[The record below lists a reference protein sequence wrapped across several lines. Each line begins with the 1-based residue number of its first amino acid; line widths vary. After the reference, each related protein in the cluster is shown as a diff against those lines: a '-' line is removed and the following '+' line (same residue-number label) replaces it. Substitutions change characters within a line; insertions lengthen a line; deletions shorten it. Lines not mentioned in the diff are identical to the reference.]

1 VTKKPKDIV
10 SNGCRELQLEVERS

>member
-10 SNGCRELQLEVERS
+10 SNGCRELQLEVERA